1 MVDVE
6 LVEPSDP
13 SAAPLEQRRRR
24 RGTAWLWSV
33 ALVGAAAVVIVT
45 SGRLGLTTPPD
56 VPDGATD
63 TASMLPA
70 PEGEGSSFNVPPTI
84 PPSTLAPDYVLAQD
98 YVLALESVDADADEP
113 KDNHGTLNA
122 LGLSADEMR
131 RYEDVGGLSV
141 WSGESRDGT
150 TCLLVA
156 HPGQGLREGIGAEA
170 CSPKGIDPI
179 AELGP
184 LGSCCAPPGVFAALP
199 ASSVIRFA
207 LEGDHVDVSVFVR
220 AADPAAS
227 HD

>member
-1 MVDVE
+1 MVAKRSARRNRVVRMADVE

-24 RGTAWLWSV
+24 RGTAWLWSAAV
-33 ALVGAAAVVIVT
+33 VGAVAVVIVT

-56 VPDGATD
+56 VPED
-63 TASMLPA
+63 
-70 PEGEGSSFNVPPTI
+70 F
-84 PPSTLAPDYVLAQD
+84 VLAQD
-98 YVLALESVDADADEP
+98 YVLALESVGADADEP

-141 WSGESRDGT
+141 WSGESRYGT

-170 CSPKGIDPI
+170 CSPIGIDPI

-199 ASSVIRFA
+199 ASSVIWFA